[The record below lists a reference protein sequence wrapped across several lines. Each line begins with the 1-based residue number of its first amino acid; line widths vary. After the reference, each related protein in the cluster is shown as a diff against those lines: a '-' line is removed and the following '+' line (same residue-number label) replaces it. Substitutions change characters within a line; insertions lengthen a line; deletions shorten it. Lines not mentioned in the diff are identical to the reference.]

1 MSTDV
6 TMDFV
11 SFGQKMKIVG
21 IMVILG
27 ILPFIGSYLS
37 IIGFIFGLIALQD
50 IKNANFKL
58 NTNFLEDFRSKYLLA
73 VIFGFIGAIVSAIGL
88 FFPTDFMALMYGD
101 LSSLIPMFT
110 FTFTG
115 WVINLIAGI
124 LEMNAWGSFGM
135 FFDQNRN
142 LFPPYIATEASD
154 GAKNLKTAALMYI
167 LSFLIIT
174 ILIGW
179 IMRIIGYFKLAK
191 LEQIPAHPA
200 VVTQPA
206 PVSTP
211 SLAPAPA
218 ATQSGN
224 KFCPNCG
231 AAIKGAGKFCG
242 ECGSPLE

>member
-1 MSTDV
+1 MSTDF

-37 IIGFIFGLIALQD
+37 IVGFIFGLLALQD

-58 NTNFLEDFRSKYLLA
+58 NANFLEDYRSKYLLA
-73 VIFGFIGAIVSAIGL
+73 VIFAVIGAVVSSIGS
-88 FFPTDFMALMYGD
+88 FFPVDFYSLMYGNY
-101 LSSLIPMFT
+101 SALIPMFT
-110 FTFTG
+110 FTFVG

-124 LEMNAWGSFGM
+124 LEMNAWGSLMM

-142 LFPPYIATEASD
+142 LFPAYIATEASD
-154 GAKNLKTAALMYI
+154 GTKNLKTAALMYI

-174 ILIGW
+174 IFIGW

-191 LEQIPAHPA
+191 LEQIPAHPGVA
-200 VVTQPA
+200 AQPT

-211 SLAPAPA
+211 TSVSSPTTA
-218 ATQSGN
+218 QSGN
-224 KFCPNCG
+224 NFCPNCG

-242 ECGSPLE
+242 ECGSSLE

>member
-1 MSTDV
+1 MSSDV
-6 TMDFV
+6 NMDFV

-21 IMVILG
+21 IMVVLG

-37 IIGFIFGLIALQD
+37 IVGFIFGLLALQD

-58 NTNFLEDFRSKYLLA
+58 NINFLEDYRSKYLLA
-73 VIFGFIGAIVSAIGL
+73 VIFMIIGAIVSAIGL
-88 FFPTDFMALMYGD
+88 FFPVDFTQIIYGNY
-101 LSSLIPMFT
+101 SVLIPMLT
-110 FTFTG
+110 FTFVG

-124 LEMNAWGSFGM
+124 LEMNAWGSLGM
-135 FFDQNRN
+135 FFEQNRS
-142 LFPPYIATEASD
+142 LFPAYIATEASD

-191 LEQIPAHPA
+191 LEQIPAHPSVA
-200 VVTQPA
+200 TQPA

-211 SLAPAPA
+211 TVAPAPT
-218 ATQSGN
+218 ATEKAN
-224 KFCPNCG
+224 NFCPNCG

-242 ECGSPLE
+242 ECGSSLE